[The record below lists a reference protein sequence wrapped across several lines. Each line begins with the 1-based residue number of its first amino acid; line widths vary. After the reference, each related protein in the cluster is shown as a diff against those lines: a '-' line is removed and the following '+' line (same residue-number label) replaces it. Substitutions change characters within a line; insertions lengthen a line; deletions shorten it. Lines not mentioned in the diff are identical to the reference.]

1 MAEGLQ
7 VSEHI
12 SKLDIQDFV
21 QNATW
26 RELLVELVEGK
37 RLDPWDIDIAEMLDA
52 YIGVIRRMKV
62 LDLRVPANIIL
73 AASILLRMKSES
85 LSVYYEEER
94 EPAADE
100 GQQQFSRPAVEVPE
114 LVNRM
119 RIQPGR
125 KITLQELMAELESA
139 MRTEERRRHY
149 TEEIRM
155 PLTITVMEDIDSRR
169 EGVLALLR
177 ANADRLGMA
186 TFSALG
192 QGFQSVED
200 RVLKLFVP
208 LLFLAQ
214 DETVALSQEE
224 LFGEIIVRLIER
236 KGNNKSASTRT
247 R

>member
-1 MAEGLQ
+1 MATEVQ
-7 VSEHI
+7 VSERI

-26 RELLVELVEGK
+26 RELLMELVESK
-37 RLDPWDIDIAEMLDA
+37 RLDPWDINIAGMLDA
-52 YIGVIRRMKV
+52 YIDIIKRMKV

-85 LSVYYEEER
+85 LSVYDEEEQ
-94 EPAADE
+94 EMAAE
-100 GQQQFSRPAVEVPE
+100 EQQPFARPSVAVPE

-119 RIQPGR
+119 RLQPGR
-125 KITLQELMAELESA
+125 KITLQELMAELGNA
-139 MRTEERRRHY
+139 MKTEEKRRHY
-149 TEEIRM
+149 TEEIQM
-155 PLTITVMEDIDSRR
+155 PLSITVTEDIDSRR
-169 EGVLALLR
+169 DSVLSLLKS
-177 ANADRLGMA
+177 NVDRLGMA

-192 QGFQSVED
+192 QGFQSMED
-200 RVLKLFVP
+200 KVLKLFVP

-214 DETVALSQEE
+214 DEIITLSQEE

-236 KGNNKSASTRT
+236 KESSRSVSTRT